1 MSNENISA
9 VEALQAVLPRG
20 AANAKPRA
28 QLARELGLSDRNTRA
43 LIEAARNEGL
53 LICNEQN
60 GHGYYIASD
69 LDEIERTWRQMR
81 SRAIATFRAAR
92 HFRRALKEAGR
103 EVH

>member
-20 AANAKPRA
+20 SANAKPRA
-28 QLARELGLSDRNTRA
+28 QLAKELGLSDRNTRA
-43 LIEAARNEGL
+43 LIEEARGEGL

-60 GHGYYIASD
+60 GRGYYIATD
-69 LDEIERTWRQMR
+69 LDEIERTWRSMR